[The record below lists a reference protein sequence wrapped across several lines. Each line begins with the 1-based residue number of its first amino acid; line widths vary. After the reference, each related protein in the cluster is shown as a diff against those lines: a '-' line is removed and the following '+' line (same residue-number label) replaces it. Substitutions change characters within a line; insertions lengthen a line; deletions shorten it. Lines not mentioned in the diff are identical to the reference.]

1 MFLCIQRVRNDKVD
15 VLTATIDYLQE
26 LQQAVGSA
34 TTSNGG
40 KKKPSATSRAIRFDR
55 RARERERGAYDQP
68 SLPTGYDNKTSSSS
82 SSSDEQLSPPVTELS
97 SPPETTTT
105 TTTTTTTDD
114 YRWYGFRHCI
124 AEAKRFLVDEEKFD
138 VAADG
143 IVARLVEHL
152 EKRAPPPPPNGR
164 RNDAK
169 LAVSA
174 PASFVL
180 PAAVLK
186 TSDGGGAVSMPTP
199 ENVQNLN
206 GLELISRIAQDQLRS
221 ESPRASGGGESGGAV
236 YVQAAMSSLGTN
248 PTVATTTSSADLAP
262 IIQLADIA
270 AILPQGDGGKKEEGV
285 VDVPTASQAAAYYYW
300 PPSYVAAAAAAN
312 NWK

>member
-1 MFLCIQRVRNDKVD
+1 MELASPDATEKTKKRKKPLEQSVPHRVIEKRRRDRINKSLEQIRAMLPVSRTQRVRNDKVD

-34 TTSNGG
+34 TTSNG
-40 KKKPSATSRAIRFDR
+40 
-55 RARERERGAYDQP
+55 
-68 SLPTGYDNKTSSSS
+68 GYDNKTSSSS

-221 ESPRASGGGESGGAV
+221 ESPRASGG
-236 YVQAAMSSLGTN
+236 
-248 PTVATTTSSADLAP
+248 
-262 IIQLADIA
+262 DIA